1 MKRKWGI
8 TEKVFLILV
17 IAVFAVFGG
26 RKFFSIYNT
35 VKSDETSQSL
45 STDEAVTVVAGGEEQ
60 KAEEGSY
67 QVDIWK
73 YSYEILEAK
82 ILKENESAF
91 SGEDIRE
98 GLTAIISIK
107 IEEPQFEG
115 QTKQKLG
122 NAEAR
127 TAVEGLVTEKL
138 TYFLEQNPQVAKA
151 IVGKAV
157 VAQRARMAARKARDV
172 ARRGRF
178 RRWFCKDCQIPCNTG
193 NPSTAW

>member
-60 KAEEGSY
+60 KPEKDSY
-67 QVDIWK
+67 QVDVWK

-82 ILKENESAF
+82 
-91 SGEDIRE
+91 
-98 GLTAIISIK
+98 
-107 IEEPQFEG
+107 
-115 QTKQKLG
+115 
-122 NAEAR
+122 
-127 TAVEGLVTEKL
+127 
-138 TYFLEQNPQVAKA
+138 FL
-151 IVGKAV
+151 
-157 VAQRARMAARKARDV
+157 
-172 ARRGRF
+172 
-178 RRWFCKDCQIPCNTG
+178 KDCRFDRRNTPSGIQFDG
-193 NPSTAW
+193 NRIVNDYSIVSVTMTIESNNDISLIR

>member
-17 IAVFAVFGG
+17 IAVFTVFGG

-73 YSYEILEAK
+73 YSYEILEA
-82 ILKENESAF
+82 
-91 SGEDIRE
+91 
-98 GLTAIISIK
+98 
-107 IEEPQFEG
+107 
-115 QTKQKLG
+115 
-122 NAEAR
+122 
-127 TAVEGLVTEKL
+127 
-138 TYFLEQNPQVAKA
+138 
-151 IVGKAV
+151 
-157 VAQRARMAARKARDV
+157 
-172 ARRGRF
+172 RF
-178 RRWFCKDCQIPCNTG
+178 
-193 NPSTAW
+193 